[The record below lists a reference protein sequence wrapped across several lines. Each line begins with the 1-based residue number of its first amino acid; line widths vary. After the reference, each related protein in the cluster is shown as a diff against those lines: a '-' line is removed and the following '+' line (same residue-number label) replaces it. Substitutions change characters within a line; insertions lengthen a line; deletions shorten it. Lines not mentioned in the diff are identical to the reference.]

1 MSNTENGFFFSFCF
15 ACAKLLKLGHKS
27 NNKLCDSKL
36 LVPGFY
42 VSVLQGALLYEHYA
56 MILVLVLGGGRKKIT
71 IQFIQPFSMTAKN
84 TTNQLQI
91 YECGSSAKENNNAL
105 WFSHVQ

>member
-56 MILVLVLGGGRKKIT
+56 MILVLVLGGGRKKNHHT
-71 IQFIQPFSMTAKN
+71 IYSAVLHDCQEHNKP
-84 TTNQLQI
+84 TTDI
-91 YECGSSAKENNNAL
+91 WMRIFC
-105 WFSHVQ
+105 